1 VYVRA
6 DFVRGSGE
14 RFLLMELEL
23 IEPSLY
29 FRTDPGSASRFARAL
44 TRAVA

>member
-1 VYVRA
+1 MIDVASRVVARIDPQSVYVRA
-6 DFVRGSGE
+6 DLVRGNDD

-29 FRTDPGSASRFARAL
+29 FR
-44 TRAVA
+44 